1 MSQFDSYLDHYAAKL
16 SQCYSQISA
25 DLEAYAESVS
35 DIDTKALVLWQ
46 ASQHKLNTDPKK
58 LRRKLYL
65 QYWHGKRRPATKRNE
80 VLENIKLDLEFG
92 EPVALEDDAQTL
104 DF

>member
-16 SQCYSQISA
+16 SQCYSQISI

-65 QYWHGKRRPATKRNE
+65 QYWHSKRRPATKRDE
-80 VLENIKLDLEFG
+80 ALENIKDTLEG
-92 EPVALEDDAQTL
+92 WETVEGSDDI
-104 DF
+104 FN